1 LLIPS
6 TSDVGGCNLTIMNFE
21 APKMSSLKEIA
32 EIEKARTLSD
42 AELLKE
48 GAEYKF
54 DEAGQKSLE
63 LTEE

>member
-1 LLIPS
+1 
-6 TSDVGGCNLTIMNFE
+6 MNFE